1 MSDSAES
8 LQASWSAWKTQV
20 EAALAKSLSEE
31 SGLGGE
37 CPQRL
42 REAMSYSLL
51 AGGKRLRPVL
61 VLMACEACGGDS
73 EAALPAACA
82 IEMIHTYSLI
92 HDDLPAMDDD
102 DYRRGRLTNHKVFGE
117 AMAILAGDALLTLAF
132 EVVARDVRPSSVAAA
147 CCADLAFAAGACG
160 MVGGQVAD
168 LEAESQTR
176 SVSEGAREQTSD
188 PSATASLTLRA
199 SEHDALAHLQ
209 SIHRRKTGRL
219 IRSALTMGGRIAQAD
234 VATLGT
240 LDHYG
245 TCIGLAFQIADD
257 VLDVTG
263 TQDKLGKGVGKDAG
277 HGKLT
282 YPGLIGLERSRQM
295 ARDLIDE
302 ACLAIAPWGER
313 GRRLEALAHF
323 VLERDH

>member
-1 MSDSAES
+1 MSESVES
-8 LQASWSAWKTQV
+8 LQASWSLWKTQV
-20 EAALAKSLSEE
+20 EAALAKSLAEG

-37 CPQRL
+37 CPPRL

-61 VLMACEACGGDS
+61 VLMACEACGGDA

-92 HDDLPAMDDD
+92 HDDLPAMDND
-102 DYRRGRLTNHKVFGE
+102 DYRRGRLTNHKVFGDGL
-117 AMAILAGDALLTLAF
+117 AILAGDALLTLAF
-132 EVVARDVRPSSVAAA
+132 EVMARDVRPASVAAA

-168 LEAESQTR
+168 LEAESQPVTQP
-176 SVSEGAREQTSD
+176 SKGGADQ
-188 PSATASLTLRA
+188 
-199 SEHDALAHLQ
+199 LAHLQ

-219 IRSALTMGGRIAQAD
+219 IRSALTLGGRIAQAD

-263 TQDKLGKGVGKDAG
+263 SQEKLGKGVGKDASL
-277 HGKLT
+277 GKLT

-295 ARDLIDE
+295 AQELIDE
-302 ACLAIAPWGER
+302 ACHAIATWGQR
-313 GRRLEALAHF
+313 GQRLQAMARF
-323 VLERDH
+323 ILERDH